1 MPLYEHIFLGRQD
14 ISAQQFEALVETYQS
29 IIKDN
34 GGSIE
39 KSEYWGIKNLAYKIK
54 KNRKAHFALLNID
67 APHEAVAEMER
78 QMGIST
84 DIIRF
89 LTLRM
94 DELES
99 GPSAM
104 MKRGDRDDRRGGRH
118 DRDRGPRP
126 DRPKPVL
133 APKKEAVKEKSADTS
148 KADAKKAETSKTKDD
163 KPETGRLMP
172 KRLKPARLMTISL
185 TPARLMPKRLKPA
198 RLMTISLTPA
208 RLMPKRLKPARKRSN
223 HNGPFIWTPAFL
235 SQAQDMP
242 VLKRFL
248 AENRS

>member
-1 MPLYEHIFLGRQD
+1 MPLYEHVFLGRQD
-14 ISAQQFEALVETYQS
+14 ISAQQFEGLIETYQS

-54 KNRKAHFALLNID
+54 KNRKAHFALFNID
-67 APHEAVAEMER
+67 APHEAVSEMER

-104 MKRGDRDDRRGGRH
+104 MKRGELLTLADD
-118 DRDRGPRP
+118 
-126 DRPKPVL
+126 
-133 APKKEAVKEKSADTS
+133 
-148 KADAKKAETSKTKDD
+148 
-163 KPETGRLMP
+163 
-172 KRLKPARLMTISL
+172 
-185 TPARLMPKRLKPA
+185 
-198 RLMTISLTPA
+198 
-208 RLMPKRLKPARKRSN
+208 
-223 HNGPFIWTPAFL
+223 
-235 SQAQDMP
+235 
-242 VLKRFL
+242 
-248 AENRS
+248 

>member
-94 DELES
+94 DELDS

-118 DRDRGPRP
+118 DRGPRP

-148 KADAKKAETSKTKDD
+148 KADAKKAETSKTNDD
-163 KPETGRLMP
+163 KPDTSKADAEKAETS
-172 KRLKPARLMTISL
+172 KTNDDKPDTSKA
-185 TPARLMPKRLKPA
+185 
-198 RLMTISLTPA
+198 
-208 RLMPKRLKPARKRSN
+208 
-223 HNGPFIWTPAFL
+223 
-235 SQAQDMP
+235 D
-242 VLKRFL
+242 
-248 AENRS
+248 AEKAETSKEEE